1 MTIFN
6 YTKGNGR
13 TVMVEVD
20 ERVIFHPWNKNLV
33 RCFNLT
39 DNDCI
44 NIPTDIVLAK
54 VASQEQD
61 MSCKKWRGIKKC

>member
-1 MTIFN
+1 
-6 YTKGNGR
+6 
-13 TVMVEVD
+13 MVEVD

-61 MSCKKWRGIKKC
+61 TFLQVDGG